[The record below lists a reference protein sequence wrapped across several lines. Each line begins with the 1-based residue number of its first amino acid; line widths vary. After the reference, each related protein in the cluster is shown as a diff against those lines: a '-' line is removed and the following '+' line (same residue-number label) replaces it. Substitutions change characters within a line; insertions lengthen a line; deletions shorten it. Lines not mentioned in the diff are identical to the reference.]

1 MIQNFIFVSKY
12 NLKRINSSKSDLIT
26 FCCSCASRKVPLNR
40 KKNRKFSDSNLT
52 SMKYSDNDNS
62 FNNNENEIN
71 YFKYVKKR
79 KIKRWNVDACTFRI
93 KFKFNFEGNYF
104 SFKNTKNLIHN
115 HTPNSSNEQK
125 VRYFFPFFYF

>member
-1 MIQNFIFVSKY
+1 
-12 NLKRINSSKSDLIT
+12 
-26 FCCSCASRKVPLNR
+26 
-40 KKNRKFSDSNLT
+40 
-52 SMKYSDNDNS
+52 MKYSDNDNIFKIIS
-62 FNNNENEIN
+62 F
-71 YFKYVKKR
+71 K
-79 KIKRWNVDACTFRI
+79 I